1 MTMKKNILVLVC
13 FGIFLLLP
21 SVVLADCDDLG
32 GYSNFLL
39 QGSNTVVLYAGSTP
53 MGQFDVQS
61 CNVTP
66 TSTILLI
73 KSMVCDGDDVMIDGS
88 RCTVMNVKSLN

>member
-1 MTMKKNILVLVC
+1 MKKNLLILV
-13 FGIFLLLP
+13 GIGILLLLP
-21 SVVLADCDDLG
+21 TLVLADCDDLG
-32 GYSNFLL
+32 GFTNFVL

-61 CNVTP
+61 CNVTS
-66 TSTILLI
+66 TSSILLL
-73 KSMVCDGDDVMIDGS
+73 KTMVCDGDEVKIDGS

>member
-1 MTMKKNILVLVC
+1 MKKNILILVC
-13 FGIFLLLP
+13 FGISLLLP
-21 SVVLADCDDLG
+21 TLVFADCDDLG
-32 GYSNFLL
+32 GYSNFIL
-39 QGSNTVVLYAGSTP
+39 QGYNTVVLYAGSTP

-88 RCTVMNVKSLN
+88 RCRVMNVKSLN

>member
-1 MTMKKNILVLVC
+1 MKKNILVLVC

-88 RCTVMNVKSLN
+88 RCTVMNVKSLY